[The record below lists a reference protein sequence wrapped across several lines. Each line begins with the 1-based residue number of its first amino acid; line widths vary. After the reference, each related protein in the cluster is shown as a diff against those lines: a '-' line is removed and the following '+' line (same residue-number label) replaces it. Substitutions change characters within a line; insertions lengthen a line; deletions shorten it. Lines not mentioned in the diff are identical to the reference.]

1 MNCGGVPFPVIA
13 TGVGADHL
21 SDQYGGAEHE
31 RDRCD
36 GADDPR

>member
-1 MNCGGVPFPVIA
+1 VPVPEIA
-13 TGVGADHL
+13 TGVGADQL